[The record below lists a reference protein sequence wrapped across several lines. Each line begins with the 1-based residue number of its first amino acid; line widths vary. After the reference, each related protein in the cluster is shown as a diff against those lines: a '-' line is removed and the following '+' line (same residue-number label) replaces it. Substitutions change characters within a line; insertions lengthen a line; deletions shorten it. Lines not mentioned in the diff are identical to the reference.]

1 MFSPNHSSLT
11 PFSALQA
18 RRRAHGR
25 RRKGGALMSL
35 LKSHAPAIRGLVS
48 NALAS
53 RGHHT
58 AAKVLNA
65 VGEATGYGR
74 RRHRRSRR

>member
-1 MFSPNHSSLT
+1 
-11 PFSALQA
+11 
-18 RRRAHGR
+18 
-25 RRKGGALMSL
+25 MSL

-48 NALAS
+48 NALTS
-53 RGHHT
+53 RGHNT

-74 RRHRRSRR
+74 HRRHRRHRR